1 VGENEPDEPMPDPEI
16 VSLMADLRG
25 PALPFLVWRK
35 IRAVLPHA
43 DPGGDIFGW
52 LSDNDYPLDPT
63 KIGPAIVGLRRRRL
77 DWWAGSYVLQA
88 DDGKSH
94 RLSITSAGQAR
105 FDGLP
110 VKDAKF
116 ANGTLSFSSDEPKC
130 AAEVRFSDP
139 VDDLAGALTGKDP
152 AGLERVLDGI
162 NDLAKRIAAND
173 VPRTQCKGTLTDAG
187 GKTITLAGRQGTYTR
202 LGLAADATGDPPDT
216 WNGIYSVYRA
226 DNSGAYAAYP
236 LRLTMA
242 VGPGPG
248 PKIKALKTGSKALS
262 FETGIDESSV
272 TYTATTN
279 QFTWAPTDSNSI
291 QFFKDPAGVPH
302 FSGKMTFGGTSANAI
317 GNLERV
323 LPGPAFEIATA
334 TLPDAIAKS
343 PYAAQLS
350 ADAPGA
356 VDWQISNLPP
366 GLSSKGDTISGT
378 PASSGVSAVNIQIKA
393 GNLTASKTLP
403 LTVGAA
409 DYGSA
414 SVDWSI
420 VSAIAG
426 IVGGIIVP
434 AILFSIAQHM
444 EKKSQGDSDKNLREV
459 INKVDN
465 AAKRISD
472 AINDSQSAAATD
484 RAALTADTGTLA
496 EDLKKRHE
504 ALSKTTD
511 ALEARQKKLED
522 EAKRLGEELRDRE
535 KELQKLR
542 DEIAQAEDQAKKET
556 LEKEEAAASEAI
568 RKVAEAHEAVE
579 RAAEANGERKD
590 DAEHRER
597 SDGRAAEIAK

>member
-1 VGENEPDEPMPDPEI
+1 
-16 VSLMADLRG
+16 
-25 PALPFLVWRK
+25 
-35 IRAVLPHA
+35 
-43 DPGGDIFGW
+43 
-52 LSDNDYPLDPT
+52 
-63 KIGPAIVGLRRRRL
+63 
-77 DWWAGSYVLQA
+77 
-88 DDGKSH
+88 
-94 RLSITSAGQAR
+94 
-105 FDGLP
+105 
-110 VKDAKF
+110 
-116 ANGTLSFSSDEPKC
+116 
-130 AAEVRFSDP
+130 
-139 VDDLAGALTGKDP
+139 
-152 AGLERVLDGI
+152 
-162 NDLAKRIAAND
+162 
-173 VPRTQCKGTLTDAG
+173 
-187 GKTITLAGRQGTYTR
+187 
-202 LGLAADATGDPPDT
+202 
-216 WNGIYSVYRA
+216 
-226 DNSGAYAAYP
+226 
-236 LRLTMA
+236 
-242 VGPGPG
+242 
-248 PKIKALKTGSKALS
+248 
-262 FETGIDESSV
+262 
-272 TYTATTN
+272 
-279 QFTWAPTDSNSI
+279 
-291 QFFKDPAGVPH
+291 
-302 FSGKMTFGGTSANAI
+302 
-317 GNLERV
+317 V

-378 PASSGVSAVNIQIKA
+378 PASSGVSAINIQIKA

-459 INKVDN
+459 IDKVDN

-522 EAKRLGEELRDRE
+522 EAKRLGEELRDQE
-535 KELQKLR
+535 KESQKLR